1 MVLYEFYRDRAS
13 AGQPLVL
20 VTVFET
26 NGSTYSK
33 AGGQMVIDADGNFCG
48 MLSGGCLEGD
58 LVERSRAVIE
68 SGEAQIARYN
78 LAADDELWGLGVGCD
93 GSLRMLLQPL
103 TADGGYQPFDAVA
116 EVLVGGAPAVMAT
129 VIESESIRPGASVLI
144 RGDQAEGFGLEEP
157 SIARL
162 ARNAAGVEV
171 PELRSVEL
179 AGSSCRVLYT
189 PVAPAPAL
197 LILGAGLDSEP
208 VARFAAELG
217 WRCSVVDHRPAY
229 IDARDY
235 PPHTQSVCCNA
246 AELHTHVDLDAYDM
260 AIVMSHHLV
269 SDRSY
274 LEQLAP
280 SAVGYVGLLG
290 PPGRRDRLLAELG
303 DAADELRD
311 RLRGPAG
318 IMLGGRGPGPI
329 ALEIVAEMQQ
339 YLAQRGQVS
348 RRVDVGRSGLE

>member
-1 MVLYEFYRDRAS
+1 MALYDFFRDQAS
-13 AGQPLVL
+13 TGQPLVL

-26 NGSTYSK
+26 DGSTYSK

-68 SGEAQIARYN
+68 SGEPQIARYD

-93 GSLRMLLQPL
+93 GSLRVLLQPL
-103 TADGGYQPFDAVA
+103 TADNGYQPFAAIAD
-116 EVLVGGAPAVMAT
+116 VLNGGAPAVIAT
-129 VIESESIRPGASVLI
+129 VIESESLRPGASVVI
-144 RGDQAEGFGLEEP
+144 RGKQAEGFGLGERDIEG
-157 SIARL
+157 L
-162 ARNAAGVEV
+162 AREAADAAS
-171 PELRSVEL
+171 PELRVVDL
-179 AGSSCRVLYT
+179 PGGNCRVLCS
-189 PVAPAPAL
+189 PLVPAPAL
-197 LILGAGLDSEP
+197 LVLGAGLDSEP

-217 WRCSVVDHRPAY
+217 WRCTVVDHRPAY
-229 IDARDY
+229 VDARNY
-235 PPHTQSVCCNA
+235 PPHTQSLCCS
-246 AELHTHVDLDAYDM
+246 AEELDTHLELSAYDM

-269 SDRSY
+269 SDRRY
-274 LEQLAP
+274 LEQLAQ
-280 SAVGYVGLLG
+280 SEVGYVGLLG

-303 DAADELRD
+303 EVSDELRD

-339 YLAQRGQVS
+339 YLSQGGEIS
-348 RRVDVGRSGLE
+348 GGVDID